1 MTIKKQFE
9 RLRRGFVSLRVRF
22 VAIFLLAAAFATL
35 CFFISRTISNNY
47 INDIYLSDENKA
59 KREAEYHES
68 LQQYIDEKNITFEN
82 IDRVSE
88 WQKKNQYVYLMIYK
102 EQTDDE
108 ALFIPDDS
116 VDSSPTPSPD
126 GSSPSD
132 TAPDSS
138 GGEDTDLT
146 PDGDGQAPDTDTEGG
161 ELPDDS
167 SENTDS
173 ADTGGGE
180 ADDSLGGTIG
190 GITVDLP
197 TKSELQEAAKKLN
210 MLFIELPENQ
220 YVYARF
226 AEFTEY
232 LYYDIANIGS
242 LIFAVIVALLILL
255 LYITRV
261 TLRIGK
267 LGAAVNRVAS
277 GDTERKISVS
287 GGDEISELAGNVE
300 SMRSTMV
307 ENYKREKEALDSNTE
322 LITSMSH
329 DIRTPLTVL
338 LGYID
343 VMRQNA
349 KGDGQMLEYLK
360 AAESTAMRLKKLSDD
375 MFGYFLV
382 FGRDE
387 RQLCIEVYDVL
398 TLFEQ
403 MLSEHVLLMNENGYV
418 TQLSFH
424 EGGLSGKLIRTDAQ
438 SLVRIFDNIFSN
450 MYKYA
455 DREQPVKIDVCEDN
469 GRARVSFL
477 NTIRRDGEAV
487 ESNGIGLKTC
497 KKLAEH
503 MGAEFDVRK
512 SGDTFVSELF
522 FDFYDGEAT
531 DEQPTDS
538 ID

>member
-1 MTIKKQFE
+1 MTLKKRFE
-9 RLRRGFVSLRVRF
+9 RLRRGLVSLRVRF
-22 VAIFLLAAAFATL
+22 VAIFVLAAAIATL
-35 CFFISRTISNNY
+35 CFFVSRTISNNY
-47 INDIYLSDENKA
+47 VDDVYLSHENKT
-59 KREAEYHES
+59 KREAEYQES
-68 LQQYIDEKNITFEN
+68 LQHYIDEKNITFET

-108 ALFIPDDS
+108 ALFIPDDL
-116 VDSSPTPSPD
+116 VDKNPEPKPEENPPEDSTPGDSAGEGDTDTPDDKTDPEKDKDTTD
-126 GSSPSD
+126 GSAGGD
-132 TAPDSS
+132 GDDDSS
-138 GGEDTDLT
+138 G
-146 PDGDGQAPDTDTEGG
+146 
-161 ELPDDS
+161 
-167 SENTDS
+167 
-173 ADTGGGE
+173 DTGNGE
-180 ADDSLGGTIG
+180 ADDLPGGSIG

-197 TKSELQEAAKKLN
+197 TKSELQEAAKKLD
-210 MLFIELPENQ
+210 MLFIELPDNQ

-232 LYYDIANIGS
+232 LYYDIINISS
-242 LIFAVIVALLILL
+242 LVFSFIIMLVILL

-261 TLRIGK
+261 TFRIGK
-267 LGAAVNRVAS
+267 LGTTVNYVAS
-277 GDTERKISVS
+277 GDTERKISIN
-287 GGDEISELAGNVE
+287 GKDEIAELADNVE

-343 VMRQNA
+343 VMRQNSE
-349 KGDGQMLEYLK
+349 GNEQMQEYIK

-387 RQLCIEVYDVL
+387 RQLTLEEYDVL
-398 TLFEQ
+398 TIFEQ
-403 MLSEHVLLMNENGYV
+403 MITEHVLLINENGYV
-418 TQLSFH
+418 TKLSVD
-424 EGGLSGKLIRTDAQ
+424 EEGLSGKCIRCDAQ
-438 SLVRIFDNIFSN
+438 SLVRIFDNVFSN

-455 DREQPVKIDVCEDN
+455 DREHPVKIEVCEDN
-469 GRARVSFL
+469 GRTRASFL
-477 NTIRRDGEAV
+477 NTIKRDVEAV

-503 MGAEFDVRK
+503 MGARFDY
-512 SGDTFVSELF
+512 SESENTFVTELI
-522 FDFYDGEAT
+522 FDLCEPGELKK
-531 DEQPTDS
+531 
-538 ID
+538 